1 MATLVSRVADNWK
14 LKLLAFLLAVLLW
27 IVVSAEQ
34 VRVEWVKANVAIQV
48 DEDAYE
54 VLNGPDP
61 SVVDVRVSGRW
72 RELLELAWDR
82 PRLIVPLDGIGGGRQ
97 SVAIGP
103 SMVRVPT
110 DLSVRVLEVRPRTI
124 RVDAAPVTS
133 RQIPVSVRIGRRPER
148 GFALADSVRVSP
160 TTVRVT
166 GPTRRLRALG
176 AVPTREVDLSNADSA
191 FSREVELDTAA
202 LGGLRMDRRRV
213 TVSGTV
219 DRIISRT
226 LSSVPV
232 SAPAGYVATPRLVDV
247 VVTGAER
254 TIREVTPADLTVEV
268 RTDSLVAPIPAAG
281 SVAPLRVRV
290 AQPAVDAE
298 VRPPAVRVSAERAD
312 SAVVADTVAGGPTAG
327 EAP

>member
-1 MATLVSRVADNWK
+1 MATLVSRVGDNWK

-54 VLNGPDP
+54 VLDGPEP

-82 PRLIVPLDGIGGGRQ
+82 PRLIVPLEGIGGGRQ
-97 SVAIGP
+97 SIEIGP

-110 DLSVRVLEVRPRTI
+110 ELSVRVLEVRPRTI
-124 RVDAAPVTS
+124 RVDAAPITS

-148 GFALADSVRVSP
+148 GFALVDSILVQP

-166 GPTRRLRALG
+166 GPAGRLRALG
-176 AVPTREVDLSNADSA
+176 AVPTRAVDLSDVDSA
-191 FSREVELDTAA
+191 FSREVELDTAS
-202 LGGLRMDRRRV
+202 LGGLRTNRRRV

-226 LSSVPV
+226 LSSIPV
-232 SAPAGYVATPRLVDV
+232 SAPPGYAVTPRLVDV
-247 VVTGAER
+247 VVTGAEGTVR
-254 TIREVTPADLTVEV
+254 GITPADLTVEV
-268 RTDSLVAPIPAAG
+268 RTDSLVAPVPAAG
-281 SVAPLRVRV
+281 TAAPLRVRV

-298 VRPPAVRVSAERAD
+298 VRPPAVRVFAERAD
-312 SAVVADTVAGGPTAG
+312 SAVVADTVAAGPAAG